1 MKNTIKKIISMV
13 LATMM
18 LVLVGITAF
27 ASPDS
32 GTPIGSQEEQD
43 AYSCARYLKYL
54 EQEEP
59 LWDYGEDRQYIAPDG
74 TVWEYWPGEKLNWI
88 RSAENPDFIYRI
100 LEDGTLYVGGGTK
113 DLNVK
118 IPATL
123 DGKTVTML
131 NKIGTDKTLS
141 VTIPDTVTEIGYDCF
156 AGDTSIKR
164 FIIGSN
170 VKVINDRAFDLVDD
184 AEIYF
189 CGTEEQWNDVIVW
202 HQTEWGEK
210 HCWVVTEYDWTV
222 LLSDEGENYSWISA
236 VYYNADASTFE
247 DLVPEEK
254 PATSNSFF
262 DQLLAGASSIVVTVV
277 SFFKRIGDLIIQIF

>member
-1 MKNTIKKIISMV
+1 MV
-13 LATMM
+13 LAAMM
-18 LVLVGITAF
+18 LVSVGVIAF
-27 ASPDS
+27 AAPDS
-32 GTPIGSQEEQD
+32 GVPIGSQAEQD
-43 AYSCARYLKYL
+43 AYSCERYLKHL

-88 RSAENPDFIYRI
+88 VSKENPDFKYRI
-100 LEDGTLYVGGGTK
+100 LEDGTLCVQGGGTEN
-113 DLNVK
+113 LNIK

-131 NKIGTDKTLS
+131 RYIGTDKTLS
-141 VTIPDTVTEIGYDCF
+141 VTIPDTVTEIGFECF
-156 AGDTSIKR
+156 SGRTSLKR
-164 FIIGSN
+164 IIIGSN
-170 VKVINDRAFDLVDD
+170 MKVINDRAFDLADD

-210 HCWVVTEYDWTV
+210 HCWVVTGYDWTAKPYAEDSLDNV
-222 LLSDEGENYSWISA
+222 TCISA

-262 DQLLAGASSIVVTVV
+262 NQLLAGASNIVVTIV